1 MDTRP
6 PDDTLDFLNRRA
18 RIEAHFGPSVFYL
31 TCRHFYDGD
40 NIARIEIDEDCPVVI
55 RNEKMREKFNL
66 SASYKTRHEAHIDK
80 RHQPMLAVG
89 AALWVHAGEGWQTA
103 LFKKSKPET
112 HVQNWHHIS
121 GICSGDPLL
130 AMNKKLAT
138 NCVVADIDEQ
148 GRIEL
153 VQFIYNGEKHLD
165 RTHID
170 AQLQAYATPIEIT
183 RAQVTKMPL
192 TDIES
197 KTGHTLTLAIGS
209 AEPVDFK
216 MPHVCFDTRSNAVV
230 LTRVFT
236 LEAHGATIK
245 LLDAKKHKRQGVL
258 FDLNSALNQPLES
271 HTRAYLE
278 TCHPT
283 VL

>member
-1 MDTRP
+1 MDVLP
-6 PDDTLDFLNRRA
+6 PVDSLDFLNRRA
-18 RIEAHFGPSVFYL
+18 RIEEHFGTSVFYL
-31 TCRHFYDGD
+31 TCRHFYEGD
-40 NIARIEIDEDCPVVI
+40 DIARIEIDEDCPVVI

-66 SASYKTRHEAHIDK
+66 SATYRTRHEAHIDK

-89 AALWVHAGEGWQTA
+89 AALWVHTAQGWQTA
-103 LFKKSKPET
+103 LFKKNKPAT

-121 GICSGDPLL
+121 GICSGDPLQ

-148 GRIEL
+148 GRVEL
-153 VQFIYNGEKHLD
+153 VQFIYNGEKNLD

-170 AQLQAYATPIEIT
+170 SQLQAYATPMEIA
-183 RAQVTKMPL
+183 RAEVTKIPL
-192 TDIES
+192 GDIED
-197 KTGHTLTLAIGS
+197 KNGHTLTLAIGG
-209 AEPVDFK
+209 ADAVKFK
-216 MPHVCFDTRSNAVV
+216 VPHVCFDARANAVV

-245 LLDAKKHKRQGVL
+245 LLDAKRHKRQGAL
-258 FDLNSALNQPLES
+258 FDLDTALGQRLES
-271 HTRAYLE
+271 HTRSYLE

-283 VL
+283 VW